1 MEYSIDMSAVND
13 YAKRLERLHRSALP
27 SVVRA
32 TLNNAVYDVK
42 TNTMPKSAKKHFK
55 ERDKNFFK
63 VNSRFDKATGW
74 NISSMKAVVGFVPRG
89 DTNKAVEDLEKQEH
103 GGKITNKAFIA
114 MKSARTGNSPLRK
127 TRSNARIS
135 TLRDKAITKTNSSGG
150 HSKKQQ
156 FIRAAFY
163 SMQHGNGLVLG
174 GKTSKGGRT
183 LFKIHSISSTTK
195 SKGARLK
202 IKAQALYNVKKG
214 RAVSITSPTHFM
226 ERATEKSALKM
237 PLDFKREAERQFK
250 KYLG

>member
-13 YAKRLERLHRSALP
+13 YARRLQRLHRSALP
-27 SVVRA
+27 SAVRA

-63 VNSRFDKATGW
+63 ANSRFDKATGW

-89 DTNKAVEDLEKQEH
+89 GTNKAVEDLEKQEH

-114 MKSARTGNSPLRK
+114 MKSARSGNSPLRK
-127 TRSNARIS
+127 TRANARIA
-135 TLRDKAITKTNSSGG
+135 TLRNKAITKTNSSGG

-163 SMQHGNGLVLG
+163 SMQHGGGLVLG

-183 LFKIHSISSTTK
+183 LFKIHSISSATK
-195 SKGARLK
+195 SRGAKLR

-214 RAVSITSPTHFM
+214 RSVSVSATNFM
-226 ERATEKSALKM
+226 EQAAEKSALKM
-237 PLDFKREAERQFK
+237 PMDFKREAERQFK